1 MFPSR
6 ALAEQQICQMDD
18 GTFERKFFNKFF
30 EVSEFPE
37 KDFFFYSDITV
48 IFDSVASEKGGKRSA
63 YLAPPTRMLSSLSA
77 CTASRF
83 SF

>member
-18 GTFERKFFNKFF
+18 GTFERKIFNKFF

-63 YLAPPTRMLSSLSA
+63 YLAPPTRMLSSTERLHSLQ
-77 CTASRF
+77 F
-83 SF
+83 